1 MTTRHDGREAGSALY
16 LALVATLL
24 LFGLTFALVTESSTT
39 TREYGAALAHTRR
52 HNVAEAGLCYAMLDL
67 AAGGSGDLGT
77 GADPVS
83 FGPGEYRVWA
93 SEDEEGRTV
102 LTSVGTVAGASRA
115 LMMVLEKSAGAFH
128 HAMFAG
134 NSSRDPDFTI
144 NLGGVGG
151 EADVITGDLFSGG
164 DIRVEGDALVTGKLR
179 ASGEIYGGSGE
190 SGIRAPTPD
199 VWQVDFETNH
209 DIDVAAEFEAQAVYG
224 SSPQG
229 GDAWQV
235 PEELPS
241 HIFRLNPSDRK
252 SEYES
257 TAKNDY
263 FLEDTYED
271 PLSLSNDSPLSL
283 SGVDS
288 NPGENG
294 NRVSYFIDGNLWLHG
309 KKTLGYQFTD
319 QDPDGVQVTFIV
331 KGNVYFS
338 DNLTLAKP
346 NKDGVAFIAIRDKEV
361 ANSGNVF
368 FGDPR
373 FGTLELMQAF
383 MYAEDTF
390 YDNNLDESGSA
401 VVQVDG
407 IMSAGNHV
415 SINRDYDEHH
425 SKLTLNFDDRVKKG
439 LLELPGLPQTGSLGT
454 GVTLSEVSCQEVS
467 AEQVLADHGL
477 GGN

>member
-1 MTTRHDGREAGSALY
+1 
-16 LALVATLL
+16 
-24 LFGLTFALVTESSTT
+24 
-39 TREYGAALAHTRR
+39 
-52 HNVAEAGLCYAMLDL
+52 
-67 AAGGSGDLGT
+67 
-77 GADPVS
+77 
-83 FGPGEYRVWA
+83 
-93 SEDEEGRTV
+93 
-102 LTSVGTVAGASRA
+102 
-115 LMMVLEKSAGAFH
+115 
-128 HAMFAG
+128 
-134 NSSRDPDFTI
+134 
-144 NLGGVGG
+144 
-151 EADVITGDLFSGG
+151 
-164 DIRVEGDALVTGKLR
+164 
-179 ASGEIYGGSGE
+179 
-190 SGIRAPTPD
+190 
-199 VWQVDFETNH
+199 
-209 DIDVAAEFEAQAVYG
+209 
-224 SSPQG
+224 
-229 GDAWQV
+229 
-235 PEELPS
+235 
-241 HIFRLNPSDRK
+241 
-252 SEYES
+252 
-257 TAKNDY
+257 
-263 FLEDTYED
+263 
-271 PLSLSNDSPLSL
+271 LSLSNDSPLSL

-454 GVTLSEVSCQEVS
+454 GVTLSEVSCQEVA
-467 AEQVLADHGL
+467 AEKVLADHGL